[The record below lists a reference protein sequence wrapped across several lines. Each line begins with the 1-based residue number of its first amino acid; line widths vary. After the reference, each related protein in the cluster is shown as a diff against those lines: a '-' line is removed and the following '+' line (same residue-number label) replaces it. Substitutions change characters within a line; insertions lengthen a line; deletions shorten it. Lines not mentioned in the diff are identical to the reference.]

1 MIFGGVMK
9 YVLIV
14 FIFCLCALVGYIFSV
29 KYKKRKKFFNSLI
42 IFADKLSLEINFS
55 RERLKVLLEN
65 FDSAN
70 KKNLLG
76 IDEKFVEYLDKK
88 IELTSENIF
97 KKADVLKND
106 EKDFILL
113 FLKTLGRSDV
123 ENQTKEIQNFISRFN
138 EMKTQCDTEQKKY
151 GSLSLKLGIVAGL
164 FWVVILL

>member
-1 MIFGGVMK
+1 MK

-14 FIFCLCALVGYIFSV
+14 CIFCICSFVGYAFSV
-29 KYKKRKKFFNSLI
+29 KYMKRKKFFNSLI
-42 IFADKLSLEINFS
+42 AFADKLSLEINFS

-76 IDEKFVEYLDKK
+76 IDEKFIEYLDKK
-88 IELTSENIF
+88 IELTSENVF
-97 KKADVLKND
+97 KKADVLKNE
-106 EKDFILL
+106 EKDCILL
-113 FLKTLGRSDV
+113 FLKALGRSDV

-138 EMKTQCDTEQKKY
+138 EMKLKCDAEQKKY
-151 GSLSLKLGIVAGL
+151 GSLSFKLGIVAGL